1 MARQARRQ
9 HTDRASDLCPAA
21 RSARDR
27 ARRGRAADQGYR
39 RSRASRA
46 GARTRTAGAP
56 VSVRQSARALG
67 RGPRTLCGSR
77 ARLRRLMEWRDTGF
91 VLAARRHGES
101 GVIVEL
107 LTAEHGRHAGLVRGG
122 QSPRLRAVLQPSNKV
137 VATWRGR
144 LAEHLGMLSCELVRA
159 HAARFLDDPDRLAAL
174 AAATAIIA
182 AALPEREPQPEVFV
196 AFEDLIEALDSGTDW
211 LARYI
216 GWERDLL
223 AALGFGL
230 DLGRCAVTGVT
241 TDLAYVSPRT
251 GRAVSRSAGLPYHDK
266 LLGLPEFLWRDAQS
280 DRRQIILGLKL
291 TEHFLIHH
299 VFLPQGRTL
308 PAARLR
314 LAARMRQP
322 AAAATLPHQ
331 G

>member
-1 MARQARRQ
+1 
-9 HTDRASDLCPAA
+9 
-21 RSARDR
+21 
-27 ARRGRAADQGYR
+27 
-39 RSRASRA
+39 
-46 GARTRTAGAP
+46 
-56 VSVRQSARALG
+56 
-67 RGPRTLCGSR
+67 
-77 ARLRRLMEWRDTGF
+77 MEWRDTGF
-91 VLAARRHGES
+91 VLVSRRYGES
-101 GVIVEL
+101 GLIVEL
-107 LTAEHGRHAGLVRGG
+107 LTRGHGRHAGLVRGG
-122 QSPRLRAVLQPSNKV
+122 QSPRLRAVLQPGNE
-137 VATWRGR
+137 VAAVWRGR
-144 LAEHLGMLSCELVRA
+144 LAEHLGTIACEIVRT
-159 HAARFLDDPDRLAAL
+159 HAAGILNDPDRLAAL
-174 AAATAIIA
+174 TAAAALVA
-182 AALPEREPQPEVFV
+182 AALPEREPQADVFTSF
-196 AFEDLIEALDSGTDW
+196 ADLLQALDSATDW
-211 LARYI
+211 PAHYV

-230 DLGRCAVTGVT
+230 DLGRCAVTGIT

-251 GRAVSRSAGLPYHDK
+251 GRAVCRAAGLPYHDK

-308 PAARLR
+308 PATRLR

>member
-1 MARQARRQ
+1 
-9 HTDRASDLCPAA
+9 
-21 RSARDR
+21 
-27 ARRGRAADQGYR
+27 
-39 RSRASRA
+39 
-46 GARTRTAGAP
+46 
-56 VSVRQSARALG
+56 
-67 RGPRTLCGSR
+67 
-77 ARLRRLMEWRDTGF
+77 MEWRDTGF
-91 VLAARRHGES
+91 VLVSRRYGES
-101 GVIVEL
+101 GLIVEL
-107 LTAEHGRHAGLVRGG
+107 LTRGHGRHAGLVRGG
-122 QSPRLRAVLQPSNKV
+122 QSPRLRAVLQPGNE
-137 VATWRGR
+137 VAAVWRGR
-144 LAEHLGMLSCELVRA
+144 LAEHLGTIACEIVRA
-159 HAARFLDDPDRLAAL
+159 HAAGILNDPDRLAAL
-174 AAATAIIA
+174 TAAAALVA
-182 AALPEREPQPEVFV
+182 AALPEREPQPDVF
-196 AFEDLIEALDSGTDW
+196 ASFAELLQALDSATDW
-211 LARYI
+211 PAHYVC
-216 GWERDLL
+216 WERDLL
-223 AALGFGL
+223 ATLGFGL

-251 GRAVSRSAGLPYHDK
+251 GRAVSRAAGLPYHDK